1 WEGDDRLH
9 SARTAHAALYD
20 RGPTTAR
27 SGHERGAP
35 GAGRGGAVLA
45 WSGMRGV
52 VTLAAAQSLPVDFPH
67 RSQLVLI
74 AFVVALVTLVV
85 QGGTL
90 PLLIRVLGIRGTDE
104 EAARRELSLL
114 IAELQ
119 EAAIGQV
126 LDNPELR
133 RRDGGRFDAEVLE
146 EVRERF
152 GRPLPGSS
160 GGAAPDPRTA
170 QRRSS
175 ATCWPRSSRT

>member
-1 WEGDDRLH
+1 ASPPSRRRRGATARERWRGSRTEHVHRPPPGREGPSDSRGPARREGDDRLH

-90 PLLIRVLGIRGTDE
+90 PLLIR
-104 EAARRELSLL
+104 
-114 IAELQ
+114 
-119 EAAIGQV
+119 
-126 LDNPELR
+126 
-133 RRDGGRFDAEVLE
+133 
-146 EVRERF
+146 
-152 GRPLPGSS
+152 
-160 GGAAPDPRTA
+160 
-170 QRRSS
+170 
-175 ATCWPRSSRT
+175 